1 MIAKAIE
8 QQLSPNYIID
18 VSKPFHVRWWAAT
31 LGVTEQGLGRAVNAV
46 GVRAIEVFCY
56 LRQEAV
62 RSTERR
68 SHHRLHVRP
77 NAEESSREPDGE
89 TAGRRTGRSCGCPT
103 AQSRLGELRRE
114 RPGV

>member
-18 VSKPFHVRWWAAT
+18 VSKPIHVMRWAAT

-62 RSTERR
+62 RSTERLTSPLTCSAKR
-68 SHHRLHVRP
+68 GGELER
-77 NAEESSREPDGE
+77 ADGE
-89 TAGRRTGRSCGCPT
+89 AAGRRTGRSCGCPT
-103 AQSRLGELRRE
+103 AQSRRGELRRE